1 MGTIIIR
8 DGLFSVG
15 DQAVRWGNRQVIDLS
30 VRSSSAM
37 VNRVATTLERMALA
51 EGLRLLPAACCGMT
65 RPARRAPHQAYFNS
79 PVLPRNTRYENTV

>member
-1 MGTIIIR
+1 
-8 DGLFSVG
+8 
-15 DQAVRWGNRQVIDLS
+15 
-30 VRSSSAM
+30 M

-65 RPARRAPHQAYFNS
+65 RPARREPHQAYFNS